1 MRTGPN
7 IGKRIREAC
16 EILEKLGPSGSRTLA
31 DHIYI
36 DPENM
41 GKYCSRAVKHGLMTV
56 ERGLGSR
63 SNYSIFTVVPD
74 WREILARR
82 DPKPKEVKREVIH
95 RTRWTGIASVFQMG
109 AR

>member
-7 IGKRIREAC
+7 IGKRIRQAC

-31 DHIYI
+31 DHIDI
-36 DPENM
+36 NPENC
-41 GKYCSRAVKHGLMTV
+41 GKYCSRAVGHGLMTV

-63 SNYSIFTVVPD
+63 SNYSVFTVVPE

-82 DPKPKEVKREVIH
+82 DPKPKVIKVAAIP